1 MILLNPIIGI
11 PLLLCW
17 GSFLNV
23 VGYRLIHDGS
33 IFLGRSQCI
42 HCSHQ
47 LAWYHLIPL
56 ASYLFLKR
64 KCAYCKK
71 SISWLYPFI
80 ELFTAVSIYVMFHNV
95 PSQFW
100 PGYFIFFSALIVTI
114 RTDLET
120 FMISR
125 FATLFLL
132 PLVYLLSYLHYIPLD
147 ALQVSLGCLTGY
159 LFLFT
164 ISSIYY
170 SLTKRVGMGQGDI
183 ELLSLIGAFIGVNG
197 WWITLV
203 IASFLGSFTGIIF
216 LFFSDIKTTKIK
228 IPFGPFLALG
238 AISYVLWPLELR
250 SLLLAL

>member
-1 MILLNPIIGI
+1 MIFLNPIILI

-33 IFLGRSQCI
+33 IFFGRSQCI
-42 HCSHQ
+42 HCGHQ
-47 LAWYHLIPL
+47 LAWYHLIPV
-56 ASYLFLKR
+56 ASYFFLKR
-64 KCAYCKK
+64 RCAYCKK
-71 SISWLYPFI
+71 TISWLYPFI
-80 ELFTAVSIYVMFHNV
+80 ELFTALSIYVMFCNV
-95 PSQFW
+95 QPQFW

-159 LFLFT
+159 LFLLT

-170 SLTKRVGMGQGDI
+170 WLTKRIGMGQGDV
-183 ELLSLIGAFIGVNG
+183 ELLSLIGAFIAVDG

-203 IASFLGSFTGIIF
+203 IASFLGSLSGIIF
-216 LFFSDIKTTKIK
+216 LFFSDKKTTKIQ
-228 IPFGPFLALG
+228 IPFGPFLAFG
-238 AISYVLWPLELR
+238 AISYVLWQSQLK